1 MTNMNISLNSQNPNL
16 FKPKI
21 VVFGVGGAGG
31 NAINNM
37 ISSNLEGV
45 EFVAAN
51 TDKQALELSMA
62 ENKLQLGEDITMG
75 LGAGTVPEV
84 GTAAAEESVE
94 EIRRYLEGANM
105 VFITAGMGGGTGT
118 GASPAIAKIAKEK
131 GILTI
136 AIITK
141 PFEFEGSSRVEVA
154 QYGIR
159 ELKKHVDTLMIIS
172 NQNLFKISNVNT
184 GFKDAFKEADDV
196 LHNSVRSITDLITA
210 PGLINLD
217 FADVKTII
225 KKMGESVMGMGE
237 AEGENR
243 VVKALENAISNP
255 LLNNSSIQGAKGV
268 IVNISGGSD
277 MTMFEVEEAM
287 AKIQSEVDPN
297 ANIILGTAL
306 NENLEGKLRIS
317 IVATGINTGIDEIEE
332 SIADSIAG
340 DSIGSK
346 SGIGG
351 QSIKFQNMSEGLN
364 LSSGNEE
371 EEVNINLD
379 SSSKPKNF
387 EETSKQLGLGSFE
400 ENFFNPAAPAV
411 PNSKGMFDNISDG
424 MQSLSDEED
433 FEKGEIK
440 NEQPSL
446 KINSVEIKKK
456 ESQNGESSI
465 KISAESGSLE
475 KTEEDKPKSKGLF
488 GGFFKSKKS
497 DTQKQPTQD
506 SLSFKIHNES
516 GNLKL
521 NSMESYNSD
530 LELEENITE
539 IPAYLRKKR

>member
-1 MTNMNISLNSQNPNL
+1 MAKMNISLNNQNPNL

-21 VVFGVGGAGG
+21 VVFGIGGAGG

-37 ISSNLEGV
+37 IASKLEGV

-51 TDKQALELSMA
+51 TDKQALDLSMA
-62 ENKLQLGEDITMG
+62 ENKLQLGKDITMG

-84 GTAAAEESVE
+84 GMAAAEESVE
-94 EIRRYLEGANM
+94 EIRKYLEGANM

-141 PFEFEGSSRVEVA
+141 PFDFEGVSRVEVS

-159 ELKKHVDTLMIIS
+159 ELKKHVDTLMVIS

-243 VVKALENAISNP
+243 VIKALESAISNP

-287 AKIQSEVDPN
+287 SKIQSEVDPN

-306 NENLEGKLRIS
+306 NEHLEGRLRIS
-317 IVATGINTGIDEIEE
+317 IVATGINTSIEGDEENLYSEE
-332 SIADSIAG
+332 DDKALTNTISESLTENTSIN
-340 DSIGSK
+340 
-346 SGIGG
+346 
-351 QSIKFQNMSEGLN
+351 FQNLANAMDTEKTKEKIKRKIN
-364 LSSGNEE
+364 ISSGSSNDTFG
-371 EEVNINLD
+371 NNSRQSSLD
-379 SSSKPKNF
+379 NF
-387 EETSKQLGLGSFE
+387 DDS
-400 ENFFNPAAPAV
+400 FFNPSTPAV
-411 PNSKGMFDNISDG
+411 PKERDKFNDKTDG
-424 MQSLSDEED
+424 MQSLIDEE
-433 FEKGEIK
+433 ELEIK
-440 NEQPSL
+440 PNEY
-446 KINSVEIKKK
+446 
-456 ESQNGESSI
+456 SSI
-465 KISAESGSLE
+465 KINSIKANEENNSTEPETIQESTISDQE
-475 KTEEDKPKSKGLF
+475 KVMKAKKESKGLF
-488 GGFFKSKKS
+488 GGFFKSKKIDS
-497 DTQKQPTQD
+497 EDFSSTQSP
-506 SLSFKIHNES
+506 SFKIHNED

-521 NSMESYNSD
+521 NSMESCNSD

-539 IPAYLRKKR
+539 IPAYLRNKK

>member
-1 MTNMNISLNSQNPNL
+1 MTNINISLNSQNPNL

-31 NAINNM
+31 NAIN
-37 ISSNLEGV
+37 
-45 EFVAAN
+45 
-51 TDKQALELSMA
+51 KA

-84 GTAAAEESVE
+84 GMAAAEESVE

-105 VFITAGMGGGTGT
+105 VFITSGMGGGTGT

-141 PFEFEGSSRVEVA
+141 PFDFEGISRVEVA

-159 ELKKHVDTLMIIS
+159 ELKKHVDTLMIVS

-306 NENLEGKLRIS
+306 NENLEGRLRIS
-317 IVATGINTGIDEIEE
+317 IVATGINTGIEEDEENPYSEE
-332 SIADSIAG
+332 DATQNDKASTNISNKSIARNASIN
-340 DSIGSK
+340 
-346 SGIGG
+346 
-351 QSIKFQNMSEGLN
+351 FQNLTKNM
-364 LSSGNEE
+364 GNEE
-371 EEVNINLD
+371 TEEKIERKINISSESNINTFGNNSGQ
-379 SSSKPKNF
+379 SS
-387 EETSKQLGLGSFE
+387 LGSFE
-400 ENFFNPAAPAV
+400 DNFFNPSAPAI
-411 PNSKGMFDNISDG
+411 PKEQDKLSDKTDG
-424 MQSLSDEED
+424 MQSLIDDEES
-433 FEKGEIK
+433 EI
-440 NEQPSL
+440 NPSEYSPI
-446 KINSVEIKKK
+446 KI
-456 ESQNGESSI
+456 SSI
-465 KISAESGSLE
+465 KIDE
-475 KTEEDKPKSKGLF
+475 KNNTDEPETIKKESKGLF
-488 GGFFKSKKS
+488 GGFFKSKKTNSEDFS
-497 DTQKQPTQD
+497 DTQSP
-506 SLSFKIHNES
+506 SFKIHNED

-539 IPAYLRKKR
+539 IPTYLRNKK